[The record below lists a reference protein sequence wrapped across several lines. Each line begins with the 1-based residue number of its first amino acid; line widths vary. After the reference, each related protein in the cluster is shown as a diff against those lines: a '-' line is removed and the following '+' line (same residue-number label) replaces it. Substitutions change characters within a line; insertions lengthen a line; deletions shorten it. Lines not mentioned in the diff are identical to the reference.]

1 METHMGDREAVA
13 VLLRLREKYPLTE
26 EEREAIGNAT
36 GILSWAALYESSVQN
51 RKAKRLRDMEVS

>member
-1 METHMGDREAVA
+1 METHLGARESVA
-13 VLLRLREKYPLTE
+13 ILLRLKEKYPLTE

-51 RKAKRLRDMEVS
+51 RREKRERDIGVS